1 MKDNIFLINFEKDDY
16 ADIMVNEKD
25 EFILDENRV
34 LNILQQEGLSLNKLN
49 GSVATIQNFKKQ
61 LYIKLD
67 SNNTVH
73 SLSLLNFIKPSEFIE
88 LANTFLHPKK
98 VKLSEVSPQIGGYI
112 DKHSGIKFKIDIISL
127 SAEYI
132 CEEDSQKK
140 ENQIQAKI
148 YICSMLGISNENEE
162 YSPSIEDLIS
172 KMKKFYL
179 EGIEQIKYIEHDKNS
194 DVFNILYRKGD
205 IYFFAPYKGN
215 YYASVSVEDKFL
227 VYCLYNNEV
236 QIICH
241 AQSKNLL
248 HSAIESYFVDFE
260 KDICFLNA
268 ESPYFTKNESIN

>member
-16 ADIMVNEKD
+16 ADIMVKEKD

-34 LNILQQEGLSLNKLN
+34 FNILQEEGLSLNRLN

-67 SNNTVH
+67 SNNAVYA
-73 SLSLLNFIKPSEFIE
+73 LSLLNFIELSEFIK
-88 LANTFLHPKK
+88 LANTFLHPQK

-112 DKHSGIKFKIDIISL
+112 DRNYGIKFKIDIIAQ
-127 SAEYI
+127 SAECI
-132 CEEDSQKK
+132 FEEDTQKK
-140 ENQIQAKI
+140 ENQIQAKK
-148 YICSMLGISNENEE
+148 YICSMLDISNESEE
-162 YSPSIEDLIS
+162 YSSSIEDVIL

-179 EGIEQIKYIEHDKNS
+179 EGIEQIKHIEHDKNS
-194 DVFNILYRKGD
+194 DVFNNLYSKGD

-215 YYASVSVEDKFL
+215 YYASVAVEDMFL
-227 VYCLYNNEV
+227 VYFLSNNEV

-248 HSAIESYFVDFE
+248 HSAIESYFTEF
-260 KDICFLNA
+260 
-268 ESPYFTKNESIN
+268 